1 MQNFIIMNSA
11 GRFYSRAGM
20 PYLWAVSERDA
31 NVYGCHDEAVI
42 HARFIEAN
50 RTEFGL
56 PNRDQVERN
65 LSPLFIDPTDLPVSP

>member
-42 HARFIEAN
+42 HARFIEQIA
-50 RTEFGL
+50 L
-56 PNRDQVERN
+56 N
-65 LSPLFIDPTDLPVSP
+65 LDYQTAIKWKEI